1 MPSILAYFETTE
13 AAQKVKK
20 ILENKGIE
28 TLQIDRIS
36 EVPTENT
43 GGYNNPINNASSLA
57 ALTNTG
63 GSGLAGDVGPL
74 LSASPASSG
83 YGGDRVGSRNILLT
97 IVTSED
103 RIEECVNIIK
113 KHKGFV

>member
-20 ILENKGIE
+20 ILKKKGIE
-28 TLQIDRIS
+28 TIQIDRIS
-36 EVPTENT
+36 EVPTQNT
-43 GGYNNPINNASSLA
+43 GGFNNPINNAESLA

-63 GSGLAGDVGPL
+63 GNDLAGDTGPL
-74 LSASPASSG
+74 LGASTAGSG
-83 YGGDRVGSRNILLT
+83 LSGDRVGSRNILMT

-103 RIEECVNIIK
+103 KIEECVNSIK
-113 KHKGFV
+113 ENHGFV